1 MDIPYVLVGSIK
13 GRTMRVLGDIHF
25 VDGRALIPESAHL
38 SCGHLLRMDYSAVP
52 ESEVTP
58 EVVAKVTPEV
68 VAEVVKHD
76 VPAEEPRFIVPAELA
91 VVKTMPERA
100 KRR

>member
-13 GRTMRVLGDIHF
+13 GRTMRVLSDIHF

-58 EVVAKVTPEV
+58 DV